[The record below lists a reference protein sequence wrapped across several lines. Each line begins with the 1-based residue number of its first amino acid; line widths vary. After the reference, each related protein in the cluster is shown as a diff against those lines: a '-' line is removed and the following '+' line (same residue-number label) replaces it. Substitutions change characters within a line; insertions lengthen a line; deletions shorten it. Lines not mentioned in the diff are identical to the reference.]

1 MSVDDQ
7 QRIQKSFY
15 KLIEDFLTKEFNLS
29 LNDQSSKSKVDGKAF
44 YMFWYNYKLKLSI
57 NLELNIIK

>member
-29 LNDQSSKSKVDGKAF
+29 LNDQSNKSKVDGKAF
-44 YMFWYNYKLKLSI
+44 LYVLV
-57 NLELNIIK
+57 